1 MSADGDVSRSAGKY
15 MLSDMDTEVVDLYK
29 CFTCHWEKDCP
40 HRNLYVEYVSRNGCQ
55 GVVSEDTVKTTGF
68 SR

>member
-1 MSADGDVSRSAGKY
+1 

-29 CFTCHWEKDCP
+29 CFTSHWEKDCP
-40 HRNLYVEYVSRNGCQ
+40 HLDLYVEYVSRNGCQ